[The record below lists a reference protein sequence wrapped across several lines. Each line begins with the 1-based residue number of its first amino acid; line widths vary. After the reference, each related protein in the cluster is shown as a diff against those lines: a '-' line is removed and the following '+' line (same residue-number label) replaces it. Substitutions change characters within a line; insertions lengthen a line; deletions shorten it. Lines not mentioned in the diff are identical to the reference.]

1 MNRRAVLALLAAVL
15 LALSLA
21 LTSTADEPHKHVT
34 KPTVDGCC
42 RGSGYGA
49 RVITPR
55 PTRTPTS
62 TPANHQP

>member
-1 MNRRAVLALLAAVL
+1 MNRRAALALLAAIL

-21 LTSTADEPHKHVT
+21 LTTTADEPAKRVI
-34 KPTVDGCC
+34 KPTLDGCC
-42 RGSGYGA
+42 RGGGYST

-62 TPANHQP
+62 TPANRQP